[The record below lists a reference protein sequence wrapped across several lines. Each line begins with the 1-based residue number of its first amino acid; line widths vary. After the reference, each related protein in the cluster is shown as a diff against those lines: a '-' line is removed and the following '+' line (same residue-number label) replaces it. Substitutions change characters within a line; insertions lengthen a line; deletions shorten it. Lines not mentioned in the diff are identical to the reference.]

1 MADLSEE
8 TVMLVFTL
16 QKRLLKIINEAT
28 KLAFMIF
35 EQFGETEETTPELD
49 ELQSLRERA
58 TSYYIRLYRLLLQ
71 HSESQPTATSATLDL
86 LVQSIDR
93 TRAVADAGEASNRE
107 IKRNWNL
114 S

>member
-16 QKRLLKIINEAT
+16 QQRLLKIINEAT

-58 TSYYIRLYRLLLQ
+58 ASYYIRLYRLLLQ
-71 HSESQPTATSATLDL
+71 NFESKPTATSTTLDL
-86 LVQSIDR
+86 LTRSISQAQ
-93 TRAVADAGEASNRE
+93 AVADAGEASNRE
-107 IKRNWNL
+107 IKRNWSL